1 MSMSSKQWV
10 RSLALVAC
18 VSGVA
23 LAPFAEAEA
32 ALNAY
37 LRIKGQKTGDI
48 KGSVTKKGRENSI
61 AIVSLNHEVVSP
73 RDAASGLA
81 TGRRQHKP
89 LVLTM
94 ELGKSTPAL
103 QQAFLDNEVL
113 TSVELNVVSADGK
126 GAETV
131 TYTVKLTNASIAGIR
146 LLPGPNDQV
155 VQEVSLTYQ
164 KIEWIWRDGN
174 ITATDDWE
182 KHNVKK

>member
-1 MSMSSKQWV
+1 MSSKQLL

-37 LRIKGQKTGDI
+37 LRMKGQKVGDI
-48 KGSVTKKGRENSI
+48 KGSVVKKGRENMI
-61 AIVSLNHEVVSP
+61 AILSLDHEVSMP

-94 ELGKSTPAL
+94 ELGKATPTI
-103 QQAFLDNEVL
+103 QQAFLDNELL
-113 TSVELNVVSADGK
+113 TSVELNVFGPDAK
-126 GAETV
+126 GAETL
-131 TYTVKLTNASIAGIR
+131 TYTVKLTNASIAAIR

-174 ITATDDWE
+174 VTASDDWE
-182 KHNVKK
+182 KHNVKR